1 MVWCFKSCG
10 KCGGDLMLEEDVWRC
25 WQCGHYYYPS
35 RAEPVE
41 APSQQLDGPDRVV
54 PGGHGRVMHRGGY
67 GGRAG
72 RNINAVVDAKNISD
86 ERWIARNQQVIAFL
100 DEGRTVGEIA
110 LLTAMGRRQIRVVRE
125 KLADL
130 KMGDE
135 YIHLSSGGQHDID

>member
-1 MVWCFKSCG
+1 M
-10 KCGGDLMLEEDVWRC
+10 
-25 WQCGHYYYPS
+25 
-35 RAEPVE
+35 
-41 APSQQLDGPDRVV
+41 
-54 PGGHGRVMHRGGY
+54 
-67 GGRAG
+67 
-72 RNINAVVDAKNISD
+72 VDAKNISD

-110 LLTAMGRRQIRVVRE
+110 LLTARGRRQIRVVRE